1 MKRLLLV
8 FILIMT
14 PIAIFADITISDD
27 KEITVKGYYEGTSGY
42 ILEIWSDVA
51 NNTSI
56 YNNLKTKITSGSDYF
71 PTAQEVPSSGI
82 LTVDELRTGVQTGIF
97 VWYLENKYETRKLQ
111 LSFSISPLQAY
122 VGDKYYVP
130 SYKIEM
136 YRAKLNNNNS
146 INEDKSKNKV
156 YSTLTPYA
164 STQVADK
171 FSTASWNGITYHQD
185 NKGTCGICYITLNDY
200 EKNVPGTFQ
209 YTSYVTV
216 ELWIE

>member
-8 FILIMT
+8 FILILT
-14 PIAIFADITISDD
+14 PFAIFADITISDD
-27 KEITVKGYYEGTSGY
+27 NEITVKGFYEGTSGY
-42 ILEIWSDVA
+42 ILKIWSDA
-51 NNTSI
+51 ATNTTI
-56 YNNLKTKITSGSDYF
+56 YNNLKTKITTGSDYF
-71 PTAQEVPSSGI
+71 PTALEVPSSGI

-97 VWYLENKYETRKLQ
+97 VWYLENKYETRRMQ

-136 YRAKLNNNNS
+136 YRAKLNNNA

-156 YSTLTPYA
+156 YSTLDPYF

-171 FSTASWNGITYHQD
+171 FSTASWNGIIYHQD

-200 EKNVPGTFQ
+200 EKDVPGTFQ